1 MLKAR
6 RVQDT
11 MEHIGEAMN
20 ILAETER
27 MEEVLQ
33 AKSRKGCF
41 IKREWILQ
49 MPKGKTTVRE
59 VNAAQT

>member
-1 MLKAR
+1 
-6 RVQDT
+6 
-11 MEHIGEAMN
+11 MN

-33 AKSRKGCF
+33 AKSREGCF

-49 MPKGKTTVRE
+49 MPKDKTIVRE